1 MKVEFGDSFKFNTKV
16 MIFVKPVPLAIEAL
30 KHMLAQNDKRI
41 KEILDLGNSWNNEG
55 PRGVAHAIVE
65 SWRKD
70 SDYLKVVLKVLQSES
85 KTPKKKK
92 NKSMK
97 KI

>member
-1 MKVEFGDSFKFNTKV
+1 

-41 KEILDLGNSWNNEG
+41 KKMLELGNSWNNDAS
-55 PRGVAHAIVE
+55 RGVVHAIVE

-85 KTPKKKK
+85 KPKKK
-92 NKSMK
+92 NKSMQ